1 MAAIDGGGRMNN
13 SLLVVTL
20 ASAVFY
26 GTPIFYAALGEVFA
40 ERSGVLNLGVEG
52 MMLLGAVTGSY
63 VAHEAGGPG
72 WWVLTLS
79 LLGAMAAGAL
89 GRLLH
94 GVARIPLRVN
104 PTGSGLALTILA
116 GAAGLSS
123 YLANV
128 WGLGKAPV
136 QFTNLDVFGLKDA
149 PVVGPILFNQNILT
163 YLSWVACG
171 VASWYLFRTRA
182 G

>member
-1 MAAIDGGGRMNN
+1 MAAFGGGGVNN

-63 VAHEAGGPG
+63 AAHEMGGPG
-72 WWVLTLS
+72 WWVLS
-79 LLGAMAAGAL
+79 VALLAAMAAGGFGA
-89 GRLLH
+89 LLH
-94 GVARIPLRVN
+94 GFATITMRVN
-104 PTGSGLALTILA
+104 QTVSGLALTILA

-128 WGLGKAPV
+128 WEIG
-136 QFTNLDVFGLKDA
+136 
-149 PVVGPILFNQNILT
+149 
-163 YLSWVACG
+163 
-171 VASWYLFRTRA
+171 RA
-182 G
+182 HV